1 MQRVNATCFGALTAS
16 ACFGAWNYANAGV
29 VNYPLAILTSLPG
42 MLFIRY
48 GVTVA
53 QRINSKHLAS
63 IIGFGMLANVPA
75 ILLKCDSVKRRL
87 PEWALASS
95 SAVSSPT
102 SDSLDLQ
109 HYRAGLVETLQGLPR
124 AREFYDKALIDP
136 LGFLRANVSYLGVG
150 AVAGF
155 LSGLCGVGGSMI
167 TITYLATATDMPQSV
182 VVGTTFVSA
191 LPVCVPTNY
200 YNFKAQ
206 LIRFP
211 TSLKLGVSLI
221 AGVYGT
227 TAFILSEE
235 VPEDLLRSVF
245 AGLVTVA
252 GIAMIRRPI

>member
-29 VNYPLAILTSLPG
+29 VNYPLAVLTSLPG

-48 GVTVA
+48 GVSVA

-63 IIGFGMLANVPA
+63 MIGFGMLANVPA

-87 PEWALASS
+87 PEWVLASS
-95 SAVSSPT
+95 SVSSPGN
-102 SDSLDLQ
+102 SLDLQ

-124 AREFYDKALIDP
+124 AREFYDKTLNDP

-182 VVGTTFVSA
+182 VVGTTFMSA

-227 TAFILSEE
+227 TTFILSEE

-245 AGLVTVA
+245 AGLVAVA
-252 GIAMIRRPI
+252 GFAMIRRPI